1 MRPTPRGRPP
11 SSFGIALRVRDART
25 LMWFG
30 VGAAGPLA
38 LLAWGHGWS
47 LAAGVLLPAGA
58 AVWGVL
64 RLVALTMGRD
74 ARATSDGADVT
85 SPE

>member
-1 MRPTPRGRPP
+1 MRPTPRGRSP

-30 VGAAGPLA
+30 VGAVGPLA
-38 LLAWGHGWS
+38 LLGWGHGWW
-47 LAAGVLLPAGA
+47 LAAGVILPAGA

-64 RLVALTMGRD
+64 RLVSLTMGRGSR
-74 ARATSDGADVT
+74 ARSDGADVGE
-85 SPE
+85 S